1 MRCFAQ
7 WHSAGAYHLFN
18 GSRVLL
24 AQYIS
29 HTLVVVDSCARMQL
43 QHLVGKRRIRHHI
56 PSDIPRDNIRVHG
69 LHIALTRLVIDGVIG
84 ERILCDSGTQTCH
97 KAGELFLVEARI
109 HHKDVVSISGLQSQ
123 VSDGLVERIRVVAYW
138 FHLRDARLLRRTAVD
153 DTGKL
158 LALETVAEIHV
169 WREVPLII

>member
-1 MRCFAQ
+1 MRCFAH
-7 WHSAGAYHLFN
+7 WHSASVYHLLN
-18 GSRVLL
+18 GSRVLF

-29 HTLVVVDSCARMQL
+29 HTLIVVDSCARMQL
-43 QHLVGKRRIRHHI
+43 QHLVGKWRIRHHI

-69 LHIALTRLVIDGVIG
+69 LHIALARLVIDRIVGQ
-84 ERILCDSGTQTCH
+84 RILGHGSTQTGH
-97 KAGELFLVEARI
+97 KAGELILVEARI
-109 HHKDVVSISGLQSQ
+109 HHKDIVSISGLQSQ
-123 VSDGLVERIRVVAYW
+123 VSDCLIERIRVVAHGL
-138 FHLRDARLLRRTAVD
+138 HLRDARLLRRTAVD